1 MTERVSP
8 ESPASWD
15 EVAGGWARRRAF
27 VWEISRGLSERL
39 LELLDLRPGET
50 VLELAAGPGDTGFLA
65 AARVVPGGRLIS
77 TDVAPQMLVAARER
91 ANELGVANAEFRVMD
106 AQALDLPDASV
117 DAVVC
122 RWGYMLVEDP
132 GRALAETR
140 RVVRPGGRVAFA
152 VWASADENPWA
163 STIGRV
169 LLAHG
174 LVERPEPDA
183 PGPFRLA
190 DPARLRE
197 LVADAGLELL
207 LLEDVELTWRYES
220 FDDYWQISSDLSR
233 TLAAALEAVDEG
245 RAAPMRDELRAA
257 TAQYESGRGLEFPAL
272 SRAVLARRSEG
283 VR

>member
-27 VWEISRGLSERL
+27 VWELSRGLSERL
-39 LELLDLRPGET
+39 IELLDPRPGET

-65 AARVVPGGRLIS
+65 ADRVVPGGRLIS

-91 ANELGVANAEFRVMD
+91 ADELGVANAEFRVMD
-106 AQALDLPDASV
+106 AQTLDLLDASV

-132 GRALAETR
+132 ARALAETR

-197 LVADAGLELL
+197 LVTGAGLELL
-207 LLEDVELTWRYES
+207 VLEDVELTWRYES

-233 TLAAALEAVDEG
+233 TLVAAVEAVDEG
-245 RAAPMRDELRAA
+245 RVAAMRADLRAA

-272 SRAVLARRSEG
+272 SRAVLARRA
-283 VR
+283 

>member
-27 VWEISRGLSERL
+27 VWELSRRLSERL
-39 LELLDLRPGET
+39 IELLDPRPGEP

-65 AARVVPGGRLIS
+65 AERVVPGGRLVS

-91 ANELGVANAEFRVMD
+91 AGELGVTTAEFRVMD

-132 GRALAETR
+132 ARALAETR
-140 RVVRPGGRVAFA
+140 RVLRPGGRTAFA
-152 VWASADENPWA
+152 VWASADETPWA
-163 STIGRV
+163 SAIGRV
-169 LLAHG
+169 LLGHG

-197 LVADAGLELL
+197 LVAEAGLELL
-207 LLEDVELTWRYES
+207 VLEDVELTWRYES

-233 TLAAALEAVDEG
+233 TLVAAVEAVDEG
-245 RAAPMRDELRAA
+245 RVAAMRDDLRAA

-272 SRAVLARRSEG
+272 SRAVLARRA
-283 VR
+283 